1 MKKCSIKIYSED
13 GVVSSQKKH
22 MLAVAGRILLRM
34 RNPQKLFEKSKDPG
48 TKSQEI
54 LILPPSD
61 DKM

>member
-34 RNPQKLFEKSKDPG
+34 RNPQKLFEKSKDLEQNPR
-48 TKSQEI
+48 KF
-54 LILPPSD
+54 
-61 DKM
+61 